1 MSNAAHIFQ
10 PECTLG
16 SSALWHSEG
25 TQGQR
30 SGQSVRLLL
39 VQVGAGRFRAV
50 ECSVACEEIFGDAIH
65 EALVSRASPLLV
77 RSHASGHFRRPA
89 ALGSRSHSL
98 RLRQWVTRQSGN
110 STQETSPCIRTASRL
125 SDSSVKTPP
134 P

>member
-50 ECSVACEEIFGDAIH
+50 ECSVACEEPFGDAIH

-77 RSHASGHFRRPA
+77 RSHASGLFMRPA
-89 ALGSRSHSL
+89 ARHRSASAYHPITQRPRAGTRIFAAL
-98 RLRQWVTRQSGN
+98 RVLV
-110 STQETSPCIRTASRL
+110 
-125 SDSSVKTPP
+125 PP
-134 P
+134 